1 MIVWID
7 TETTGLDYG
16 KEALLEIAVV
26 ITDDD
31 LGVIDLHQD
40 LIKTPKRKL
49 RRMGEYVTKMHTESG
64 LLRELPSATKTQK
77 QVEDNILAL
86 LDENGLDSGLIL
98 GGNSVHYDRRML
110 ESRMPRLMSRFTHQN
125 LDVSSIGLVVKRW
138 MPKVYDHIKE
148 IKVNDNPHRA
158 MYDIMDSI
166 EQLRHYQRLVFTT
179 DAESLLARV
188 LGEQ

>member
-1 MIVWID
+1 
-7 TETTGLDYG
+7 
-16 KEALLEIAVV
+16 
-26 ITDDD
+26 
-31 LGVIDLHQD
+31 
-40 LIKTPKRKL
+40 
-49 RRMGEYVTKMHTESG
+49 
-64 LLRELPSATKTQK
+64 
-77 QVEDNILAL
+77 
-86 LDENGLDSGLIL
+86 
-98 GGNSVHYDRRML
+98 
-110 ESRMPRLMSRFTHQN
+110 
-125 LDVSSIGLVVKRW
+125 